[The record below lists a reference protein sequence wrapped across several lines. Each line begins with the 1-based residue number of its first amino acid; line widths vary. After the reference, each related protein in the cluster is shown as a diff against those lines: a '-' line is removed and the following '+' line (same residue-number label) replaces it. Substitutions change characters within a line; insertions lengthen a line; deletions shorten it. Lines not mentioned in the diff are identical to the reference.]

1 MKRQNTKY
9 NKQFVPQRK
18 QPYIFCHF
26 LQHEQVI
33 FRCFLKKRKTYNK
46 TPLSATERSFGS
58 VQIKVGVLLLFFVF
72 IF

>member
-26 LQHEQVI
+26 LQREQVI

-46 TPLSATERSFGS
+46 TP
-58 VQIKVGVLLLFFVF
+58 
-72 IF
+72 